1 MKRTLSLLFVIVAAL
16 NSFGQE
22 TPVPVEATDPATVNR
37 GTGIQRACSTT
48 LDMNFIH
55 PRKAKT
61 QQEAFD
67 LGFCLG
73 LIKGVYENLNSKV
86 DFCPANDG
94 VPLRKTAEL
103 VVSFVAAHPD
113 LKDKDSA
120 DIVRWALTDAF
131 PCPSKDLGS
140 DTHASAKP

>member
-1 MKRTLSLLFVIVAAL
+1 MKRTLLLSFVVAAL
-16 NSFGQE
+16 ISSLTAFGQE
-22 TPVPVEATDPATVNR
+22 TNPATDPATVNR
-37 GTGIQRACSTT
+37 GTGIQRACSTA

-73 LIKGVYENLNSKV
+73 LVKGVYENLNSKV
-86 DFCPANDG
+86 DFCPRLASATDG
-94 VPLRKTAEL
+94 VPLRKTTEL
-103 VVSFVAAHPD
+103 VVSFVEAHPD

-131 PCPSKDLGS
+131 PCHAKDS
-140 DTHASAKP
+140 ENAR

>member
-1 MKRTLSLLFVIVAAL
+1 MKRTLLLFVFLIVAAL
-16 NSFGQE
+16 PLTPLAAFGQE
-22 TPVPVEATDPATVNR
+22 TDPATVNT
-37 GTGIQRACSTT
+37 GMGIQRACSTT
-48 LDMNFIH
+48 LDLNFIH

-73 LIKGVYENLNSKV
+73 LVKGVYENLNSKV
-86 DFCPANDG
+86 DFCPANG
-94 VPLRKTAEL
+94 VPIRKVAEL
-103 VVSFVAAHPD
+103 TVSFVQDHPD

-131 PCPSKDLGS
+131 PC
-140 DTHASAKP
+140 H

>member
-1 MKRTLSLLFVIVAAL
+1 MKRTHLFSFVVAALALTL

-22 TPVPVEATDPATVNR
+22 TDPATVNR
-37 GTGIQRACSTT
+37 GTGIQRACSIT
-48 LDMNFIH
+48 LDMNVIH

-73 LIKGVYENLNSKV
+73 LVKGVYENLNSKV

-103 VVSFVAAHPD
+103 VVSFVQDHPD

-131 PCPSKDLGS
+131 PC
-140 DTHASAKP
+140 HAKNSENAH

>member
-1 MKRTLSLLFVIVAAL
+1 MKRLTLLLSFVIVAAL

-22 TPVPVEATDPATVNR
+22 TPVAVGTNDPPSVNT
-37 GTGIQRACSTT
+37 GTGIQRACSTA
-48 LDMNFIH
+48 LDLNFLH
-55 PRKAKT
+55 PRKAST

-73 LIKGVYENLNSKV
+73 LVKGVYENLNSKV
-86 DFCPANDG
+86 DFCPASG
-94 VPLRKTAEL
+94 VPIRKATEL
-103 VVSFVAAHPD
+103 VVSFVQAHPD

-131 PCPSKDLGS
+131 PCHPKN
-140 DTHASAKP
+140 